1 MIIDPTRPTG
11 SPAEAALPDA
21 RDSAARR
28 PDAPLMHDSIFG
40 GLPASEP
47 AAHVPASVGGPLVFV
62 KLSVQG
68 LQPVERQLLQGV
80 VKVSQRRT
88 PRLQL
93 LDDNQA
99 RDADVVMIDAR
110 DPASMAWARSRPW
123 LAGRPVIWID
133 GTKAAPG
140 HLVVR
145 RPVQWPVL
153 PMLLARALELSPAAR
168 GSHVSTVGTPAAGAT
183 GQKILVVHETPE
195 ERAQLRALLEQRG
208 YAVTDAD
215 SVDVALRSLAQHP
228 FDCVLIDMLAHGG
241 DGYEGCRRIKESLHG
256 APDVPVVMLTSHGSP
271 FDRLRGKMAGCDA
284 YLTKPLD
291 VRQLAEVL
299 AQQGQTI
306 PVRRINAAA
315 EPGELSRP
323 GSLPDG
329 SIGRRPRQ

>member
-1 MIIDPTRPTG
+1 MIIDPTRPPG
-11 SPAEAALPDA
+11 SSAEAALPDA

-28 PDAPLMHDSIFG
+28 DAPLMHDSIFG
-40 GLPASEP
+40 GLPASGP
-47 AAHVPASVGGPLVFV
+47 ATHVPASADAPLVFV

-68 LQPVERQLLQGV
+68 LQPVERQLLPGV

-93 LDDNQA
+93 VEDNHA
-99 RDADVVMIDAR
+99 RDADVVMVDAR
-110 DPASMAWARSRPW
+110 DPAAMAWARSRPW

-140 HLVVR
+140 HIVVR

-153 PMLLARALELSPAAR
+153 PMLLARALELGPAAK
-168 GSHVSTVGTPAAGAT
+168 GSHVSPVGTPAAGAT
-183 GQKILVVHETPE
+183 GQKVLVVHEALA

-208 YAVTDAD
+208 YAVTEAD
-215 SVDVALRSLAQHP
+215 SVEVALRSLAQHP

-256 APDVPVVMLTSHGSP
+256 VPGVPVVMLTSHGSP

-291 VRQLAEVL
+291 VWQLAEVL
-299 AQQGQTI
+299 AQQGPTI

-315 EPGELSRP
+315 GHGELSPP
-323 GSLPDG
+323 GSLPEG
-329 SIGRRPRQ
+329 ATGRRPRQ